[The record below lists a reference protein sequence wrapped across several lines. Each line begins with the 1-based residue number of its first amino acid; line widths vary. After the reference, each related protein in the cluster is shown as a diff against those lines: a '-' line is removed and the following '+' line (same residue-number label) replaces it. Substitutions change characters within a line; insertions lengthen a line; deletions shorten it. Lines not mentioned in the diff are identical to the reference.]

1 MSLTVGTDAHDGD
14 LRQCLSKCHEFII
27 KHCICKLGM
36 TTLSDFVDFA
46 TKADYAEEIKKIR
59 DGVMMKDNITP
70 ALIKDG
76 VALATLRTAWVAGRK
91 ARHSTPTT
99 ELESTADVEAPL
111 GEVKFT
117 ELRTSWKLTHP
128 NISFDESMTAA
139 DGITARNFREFRR
152 ITHTLLPMNRVR
164 TLAQDKRPLDSV
176 ETDYGLVIKQTSS
189 QLQKKVHIESVID
202 YYWPARA
209 LTQTWAFVGNY
220 KVKSS
225 KQSMDDTLYCPLGI
239 SLLYADHL
247 LRKTANP
254 RSDGNSNGLAWMQDR
269 DELTRGRI
277 LMLAREGVPMGE
289 AIEAATQDTKVE
301 WAMNNA
307 TTRATEVNS
316 KKRDAT
322 VIKNTG
328 QPTRPEKRQEGQSK
342 GGKEQPRKVE
352 TATFLQGGE
361 PICKKRND
369 DRGCTKREQDCPDK
383 RAHRCDAIV
392 NGKACGK
399 ENCFRRKH

>member
-1 MSLTVGTDAHDGD
+1 
-14 LRQCLSKCHEFII
+14 
-27 KHCICKLGM
+27 M

-46 TKADYAEEIKKIR
+46 TEADYAEELKKIR
-59 DGVMMKDNITP
+59 DGVMMEDNITP
-70 ALIKDG
+70 ALKDDG
-76 VALATLRTAWVAGRK
+76 VALARLRTAWVAGRK
-91 ARHSTPTT
+91 AGHITPTT
-99 ELESTADVEAPL
+99 EVESTTDVEAPL
-111 GEVKFT
+111 GEVKIT
-117 ELRTSWKLTHP
+117 ELRTSWKLTYP
-128 NISFDESMTAA
+128 NISFDEFMTAA

-152 ITHTLLPMNRVR
+152 KTHTLLPMNRVR

-176 ETDYGLVIKQTSS
+176 ETDIGNGLVIRQTSS

-202 YYWPARA
+202 YYWSARV

-225 KQSMDDTLYCPLGI
+225 KPGMDDILYCPLGT
-239 SLLYADHL
+239 SLLYADYL

-254 RSDGNSNGLAWMQDR
+254 RSDGSSNGLAWMQDR

-289 AIEAATQDTKVE
+289 AIEAAIQETKVE

-307 TTRATEVNS
+307 TTRATEINP

-322 VIKNTG
+322 VIKSTG
-328 QPTRPEKRQEGQSK
+328 QPARPEKRQKGQGK
-342 GGKEQPRKVE
+342 GGSEHPKKVE
-352 TATFLQGGE
+352 TATCLHGGKQ
-361 PICKKRND
+361 ICKKRND
-369 DRGCTKREQDCPDK
+369 DRGCTKQEQDCPDK
-383 RAHRCDAIV
+383 RAHRCDALV

-399 ENCFRRKH
+399 DNCFRWKH